1 MKKILII
8 TCLAL
13 LTLAGILIPKFL
25 PKENKQEYKKEEKNI
40 ITVTSITEKVF
51 KEEFTTLMKK
61 SDAVVKGKVVSVNFE
76 TFAGN
81 AWTKITLQIDDVFKG
96 EVKKNQDIDIYYLGG
111 YISLND
117 HINFYKDSERFSN
130 LGENEKANTV
140 LKEIVDG
147 EEFITKDEELILC
160 ILKTTEESP
169 LPKGSYERLY
179 ASGMLKEKDNQFVQV
194 YGEFEP
200 KFTIDKNKLN
210 NLKKIINE

>member
-8 TCLAL
+8 TCLVL
-13 LTLAGILIPKFL
+13 LTLVGILIPKFL
-25 PKENKQEYKKEEKNI
+25 PKESNHEYKKEEKNI

-81 AWTKITLQIDDVFKG
+81 AWTKITLLIDDVFKG

-130 LGENEKANTV
+130 LGENEKANTI

-147 EEFITKDEELILC
+147 EEFIAKDEELILC
-160 ILKTTEESP
+160 IVKTSEASP

-179 ASGMLKEKDNQFVQV
+179 ASGMLKEKDNQYVQV
-194 YGEFEP
+194 YGEFDP
-200 KFTIDKNKLN
+200 KFKIDKNKLN

>member
-8 TCLAL
+8 TCLVL
-13 LTLAGILIPKFL
+13 LTLVGILIPKFL
-25 PKENKQEYKKEEKNI
+25 LKESNHEYKKEEKNI

-130 LGENEKANTV
+130 LGENEKANIV

-147 EEFITKDEELILC
+147 EEFIAKDEELILC
-160 ILKTTEESP
+160 IVKTSEASP

-179 ASGMLKEKDNQFVQV
+179 ASGMLKEKDNQYVQV
-194 YGEFEP
+194 YGEFDP
-200 KFTIDKNKLN
+200 KFKIDKNKLN

>member
-1 MKKILII
+1 MKKILIVAG
-8 TCLAL
+8 LVL
-13 LTLAGILIPKFL
+13 LTLVGILIPKFL
-25 PKENKQEYKKEEKNI
+25 PKESNHEYKKEEKNI

-96 EVKKNQDIDIYYLGG
+96 EAKKNQDIDIYYLGG

-130 LGENEKANTV
+130 LGENEKSNTI

-147 EEFITKDEELILC
+147 EEFVTKDEELILC
-160 ILKTTEESP
+160 IVKTTEESP

-179 ASGMLKEKDNQFVQV
+179 ASGMLKEKDNQYVQV
-194 YGEFEP
+194 YGEFDP
-200 KFTIDKNKLN
+200 KFKIDKNKLN

>member
-8 TCLAL
+8 TCLVL
-13 LTLAGILIPKFL
+13 LTLVGILIPKFL
-25 PKENKQEYKKEEKNI
+25 PKESNHEYKKEEKNI

-160 ILKTTEESP
+160 IVKTTEDSP
-169 LPKGSYERLY
+169 LPKGSYQRLY
-179 ASGMLKEKDNQFVQV
+179 ASGMLKEKDNQYVQV
-194 YGEFEP
+194 YGEFDP
-200 KFTIDKNKLN
+200 KFKIDKNKLN
-210 NLKKIINE
+210 NIKKLINE

>member
-8 TCLAL
+8 TCLVL
-13 LTLAGILIPKFL
+13 LTLVGILIPKFL
-25 PKENKQEYKKEEKNI
+25 PKESNHEYKKEEKNI

-130 LGENEKANTV
+130 LGENEKANTI

-147 EEFITKDEELILC
+147 EEFVTKDEELILC
-160 ILKTTEESP
+160 IVKTSEASP

-179 ASGMLKEKDNQFVQV
+179 ASGMLKEKDKQFVQV
-194 YGEFEP
+194 YGEFDP
-200 KFTIDKNKLN
+200 KFKIDKNKLN

>member
-8 TCLAL
+8 IG
-13 LTLAGILIPKFL
+13 LTLLILVGIFTIYFL
-25 PKENKQEYKKEEKNI
+25 LKESKQENNVEEKNI
-40 ITVTSITEKVF
+40 ITVNSITEKVF

-81 AWTKITLQIDDVFKG
+81 AWTKITLHIDDVFKG
-96 EVKKNQDIDIYYLGG
+96 EIKKNKDIDIYYLGG

-130 LGENEKANTV
+130 LSAKEKANTV

-160 ILKTTEESP
+160 IVKTTEESP
-169 LPKGSYERLY
+169 LPKGSYQRLY
-179 ASGMLKEKDNQFVQV
+179 ASGMLKEKDKQFVQV

-210 NLKKIINE
+210 NIKELINE

>member
-1 MKKILII
+1 MKKILIVAG
-8 TCLAL
+8 LVL
-13 LTLAGILIPKFL
+13 LTLVGILIPKFL
-25 PKENKQEYKKEEKNI
+25 PKESNHEYKKEEKNI

-96 EVKKNQDIDIYYLGG
+96 EAKKNQDIDIYYLGG

-130 LGENEKANTV
+130 LGENEKSNTI

-147 EEFITKDEELILC
+147 EEFVTKDEELILC
-160 ILKTTEESP
+160 IVKTTEESP

-179 ASGMLKEKDNQFVQV
+179 ASGMLKEKDNQYVQV
-194 YGEFEP
+194 YGEFDP
-200 KFTIDKNKLN
+200 KFKIDKNKLN
-210 NLKKIINE
+210 NIKKLINE

>member
-13 LTLAGILIPKFL
+13 LTLVGILIPKFL
-25 PKENKQEYKKEEKNI
+25 PKESNHEYKKEEKNI

-130 LGENEKANTV
+130 LGENEKANTI

-147 EEFITKDEELILC
+147 EEFVTKDEELILC
-160 ILKTTEESP
+160 IVKTSEASP

-179 ASGMLKEKDNQFVQV
+179 ASGMLKEKDKQFVQV
-194 YGEFEP
+194 YGEFDP
-200 KFTIDKNKLN
+200 KFKIDKNKLN

>member
-8 TCLAL
+8 TCLVL
-13 LTLAGILIPKFL
+13 LTLVGILIPKFL
-25 PKENKQEYKKEEKNI
+25 PKESNHEYKKEEKNI

-130 LGENEKANTV
+130 LGENEKANTI

-147 EEFITKDEELILC
+147 EEFVTKDEELILC
-160 ILKTTEESP
+160 IVKTSEASP

-179 ASGMLKEKDNQFVQV
+179 ASGMLKEKDNQYVQV
-194 YGEFEP
+194 YGEFDQ
-200 KFTIDKNKLN
+200 KFKIDKNKLN

>member
-13 LTLAGILIPKFL
+13 LILAGILIPRFL

-147 EEFITKDEELILC
+147 EEFVTKDEELILC
-160 ILKTTEESP
+160 IVKTTEDSP

-179 ASGMLKEKDNQFVQV
+179 ASGMLKEKNNQYVQV
-194 YGEFEP
+194 YGEFDP
-200 KFTIDKNKLN
+200 KFKIDKNKLN

>member
-1 MKKILII
+1 
-8 TCLAL
+8 
-13 LTLAGILIPKFL
+13 
-25 PKENKQEYKKEEKNI
+25 
-40 ITVTSITEKVF
+40 
-51 KEEFTTLMKK
+51 MKK

-160 ILKTTEESP
+160 IVKTTEESP
-169 LPKGSYERLY
+169 LPKGSYQRLY
-179 ASGMLKEKDNQFVQV
+179 ASGMLKEKDKQFVQV
-194 YGEFEP
+194 YGEFDP
-200 KFTIDKNKLN
+200 KFKIDKNKLN

>member
-1 MKKILII
+1 MKKILIVAG
-8 TCLAL
+8 LVL
-13 LTLAGILIPKFL
+13 LTLVGILIPKFL
-25 PKENKQEYKKEEKNI
+25 PKESNHEYKKEEKNI

-96 EVKKNQDIDIYYLGG
+96 EIKKNQDIDIYYLGG

-130 LGENEKANTV
+130 LGENEKANTI

-147 EEFITKDEELILC
+147 EEFIAKDEELILC
-160 ILKTTEESP
+160 IVKTSEASP

-179 ASGMLKEKDNQFVQV
+179 ASGMLKEKDNQYVQV

-200 KFTIDKNKLN
+200 KFKIDKNKLN

>member
-13 LTLAGILIPKFL
+13 LTLVGILIPKFL
-25 PKENKQEYKKEEKNI
+25 PKESNHEYKKEEKNI

-81 AWTKITLQIDDVFKG
+81 AWIKITLQIDDVFKG

-130 LGENEKANTV
+130 LGENEKANTI

-147 EEFITKDEELILC
+147 EEFIAKDEELILC
-160 ILKTTEESP
+160 IVKTSEASP

-179 ASGMLKEKDNQFVQV
+179 ASGMLKEKDNQYVQV
-194 YGEFEP
+194 YGEFDP
-200 KFTIDKNKLN
+200 KFKIDKNKLN

>member
-8 TCLAL
+8 TCLVL
-13 LTLAGILIPKFL
+13 LTLVGILIPKFL
-25 PKENKQEYKKEEKNI
+25 PKESNHEYKKEEKNI

-96 EVKKNQDIDIYYLGG
+96 EAKKNQDIDIYYLGG

-130 LGENEKANTV
+130 LGENEKSNTI

-147 EEFITKDEELILC
+147 EEFIAKDEKLILC
-160 ILKTTEESP
+160 IVKTSEASP

-179 ASGMLKEKDNQFVQV
+179 ASGMLKEKDNQYVQV
-194 YGEFEP
+194 YGEFDP
-200 KFTIDKNKLN
+200 KFKIDKNKLN

>member
-13 LTLAGILIPKFL
+13 LTLVGILIPKFL
-25 PKENKQEYKKEEKNI
+25 PKESNHEYKKEEKNI

-81 AWTKITLQIDDVFKG
+81 AWTKITLHIDDVFKG

-130 LGENEKANTV
+130 LGENEKANTI

-147 EEFITKDEELILC
+147 EEFIAKDEELILC
-160 ILKTTEESP
+160 IVKTSEASP
-169 LPKGSYERLY
+169 LPKGSYTRLY

-194 YGEFEP
+194 YGEFDP
-200 KFTIDKNKLN
+200 KFTINKNKLN

>member
-8 TCLAL
+8 TCLVL
-13 LTLAGILIPKFL
+13 LTLVGILIPKFL
-25 PKENKQEYKKEEKNI
+25 PKESNHEYKKEEKNI

-111 YISLND
+111 YISLM
-117 HINFYKDSERFSN
+117 IILIFIKIQKDFP
-130 LGENEKANTV
+130 
-140 LKEIVDG
+140 I
-147 EEFITKDEELILC
+147 
-160 ILKTTEESP
+160 
-169 LPKGSYERLY
+169 
-179 ASGMLKEKDNQFVQV
+179 
-194 YGEFEP
+194 
-200 KFTIDKNKLN
+200 
-210 NLKKIINE
+210 

>member
-13 LTLAGILIPKFL
+13 LTLVGILIPKFL
-25 PKENKQEYKKEEKNI
+25 PKESNHEYKKEEKNI

-130 LGENEKANTV
+130 LGENEKANTI

-147 EEFITKDEELILC
+147 EEFVTKDEELILC
-160 ILKTTEESP
+160 IVKTSEASP

-179 ASGMLKEKDNQFVQV
+179 ASGMLKEKDNQYVQV
-194 YGEFEP
+194 YGEFDQ
-200 KFTIDKNKLN
+200 KFKIDKNKLN

>member
-130 LGENEKANTV
+130 LGENEKANTI

-147 EEFITKDEELILC
+147 EEFVTKDEELILC
-160 ILKTTEESP
+160 IVKTTEESP
-169 LPKGSYERLY
+169 LPKGSYQRLY
-179 ASGMLKEKDNQFVQV
+179 ASGMLKEKDKQFVQV
-194 YGEFEP
+194 YGEIDP
-200 KFTIDKNKLN
+200 KFKIDKNKLN

>member
-130 LGENEKANTV
+130 LGENEKANTI

-147 EEFITKDEELILC
+147 EEFIAKDEELILC
-160 ILKTTEESP
+160 IVKTSEASP
-169 LPKGSYERLY
+169 LPKGSYQRLY
-179 ASGMLKEKDNQFVQV
+179 ASGMLKEKDNQYVQV
-194 YGEFEP
+194 YGEFDP
-200 KFTIDKNKLN
+200 KFKIDKNKLN

>member
-8 TCLAL
+8 TCLVL
-13 LTLAGILIPKFL
+13 LTLVGILIPKFL
-25 PKENKQEYKKEEKNI
+25 PKESNHEYKKEEKNI

-130 LGENEKANTV
+130 LGENEKANTI

-147 EEFITKDEELILC
+147 EEFIAKDEELILC
-160 ILKTTEESP
+160 IVKTSEEST

-179 ASGMLKEKDNQFVQV
+179 ASGMLKEKDNQYVQV
-194 YGEFEP
+194 YGEFDP
-200 KFTIDKNKLN
+200 KFKIDKNKLN

>member
-13 LTLAGILIPKFL
+13 LTLVGILIPKFL
-25 PKENKQEYKKEEKNI
+25 PKESNHEYKKEEKNI

-81 AWTKITLQIDDVFKG
+81 AWTKITLQTDDVFKG

-130 LGENEKANTV
+130 LSAKEKANTV

-147 EEFITKDEELILC
+147 EEFVTKDEELILC
-160 ILKTTEESP
+160 IVKTTEDSP

-179 ASGMLKEKDNQFVQV
+179 ASGMLKEKDNQYVQV
-194 YGEFEP
+194 YGEFDP
-200 KFTIDKNKLN
+200 KFKIDKNKLN

>member
-1 MKKILII
+1 MKKILIVAG
-8 TCLAL
+8 LVL
-13 LTLAGILIPKFL
+13 LTLVGILIPKFL
-25 PKENKQEYKKEEKNI
+25 PKESNHEYKKEEKNI

-147 EEFITKDEELILC
+147 EEFIAKDEELILC
-160 ILKTTEESP
+160 IVKTSEASP

-179 ASGMLKEKDNQFVQV
+179 ASGMLKEKDNQYVQV
-194 YGEFEP
+194 YGEFDP
-200 KFTIDKNKLN
+200 KFKIDKNKLN

>member
-8 TCLAL
+8 TCLVL
-13 LTLAGILIPKFL
+13 LTLVGILIPKFL
-25 PKENKQEYKKEEKNI
+25 PKESNHEYKKEEKNI

-130 LGENEKANTV
+130 LGENEKANTI

-147 EEFITKDEELILC
+147 EEFIAKDEELILC
-160 ILKTTEESP
+160 IVKTSEASP

-179 ASGMLKEKDNQFVQV
+179 ASGMLKEKDNQYVQV
-194 YGEFEP
+194 YGEFDP
-200 KFTIDKNKLN
+200 KFKIDKNKLN
-210 NLKKIINE
+210 NLRKIINE

>member
-8 TCLAL
+8 TCLVL
-13 LTLAGILIPKFL
+13 LTLVGILIPKFL
-25 PKENKQEYKKEEKNI
+25 PKESNHEYKKEEKNI

-130 LGENEKANTV
+130 LGENEKANTI

-147 EEFITKDEELILC
+147 EEFIAKDEELILC
-160 ILKTTEESP
+160 IVKTTEESP

-179 ASGMLKEKDNQFVQV
+179 ASGMLKEKDNQYVQV
-194 YGEFEP
+194 YGEFDP
-200 KFTIDKNKLN
+200 KFKIDKNKLN

>member
-8 TCLAL
+8 TCLVL
-13 LTLAGILIPKFL
+13 LTLVGILIPKFL
-25 PKENKQEYKKEEKNI
+25 PKESNHEYKKEEKNI

-61 SDAVVKGKVVSVNFE
+61 SDAVVKGKVISVNFE

-130 LGENEKANTV
+130 LGENEKANTI

-147 EEFITKDEELILC
+147 EEFIAKDEELILC
-160 ILKTTEESP
+160 IVKTSEASP
-169 LPKGSYERLY
+169 LPKGSYQRLY
-179 ASGMLKEKDNQFVQV
+179 ASGMLKEKDNQYVQV
-194 YGEFEP
+194 YGEFDP
-200 KFTIDKNKLN
+200 KFKIDKNKLN

>member
-8 TCLAL
+8 TCLVL
-13 LTLAGILIPKFL
+13 LTLVGILIPKFL
-25 PKENKQEYKKEEKNI
+25 PKESNHEDKEEKNI

-96 EVKKNQDIDIYYLGG
+96 EAKKNQDIDIYYLGG

-130 LGENEKANTV
+130 LGENEKANTI

-147 EEFITKDEELILC
+147 EEFVTKDEELILC
-160 ILKTTEESP
+160 IVKTSEASP

-179 ASGMLKEKDNQFVQV
+179 ASGMLKEKDKQFVQV
-194 YGEFEP
+194 YGEFDP
-200 KFTIDKNKLN
+200 KFKIDKNKLN

>member
-1 MKKILII
+1 MKKILIVAG
-8 TCLAL
+8 LVL
-13 LTLAGILIPKFL
+13 LTLVGILIPKFL
-25 PKENKQEYKKEEKNI
+25 PKESNHEYKKEEKNI

-96 EVKKNQDIDIYYLGG
+96 EIKKNQDIDIYYLGG

-130 LGENEKANTV
+130 LGENEKANTI

-147 EEFITKDEELILC
+147 EEFIAKDEELILC
-160 ILKTTEESP
+160 IVKTSEASP

-179 ASGMLKEKDNQFVQV
+179 ASGMLKEKDNQYVQV

-210 NLKKIINE
+210 NIKELINE

>member
-8 TCLAL
+8 TCLVL
-13 LTLAGILIPKFL
+13 LTLVGILIPKFL
-25 PKENKQEYKKEEKNI
+25 PKESNHEYKKEEKKI

-130 LGENEKANTV
+130 LGENEKANTI

-147 EEFITKDEELILC
+147 EEFIAKDEELILC
-160 ILKTTEESP
+160 IVKTSEASP
-169 LPKGSYERLY
+169 LPKGSYQRLY
-179 ASGMLKEKDNQFVQV
+179 ASGMLKEKDNQYVQV
-194 YGEFEP
+194 YGEFDP
-200 KFTIDKNKLN
+200 KFKIDKNKLN

>member
-8 TCLAL
+8 TCLVL
-13 LTLAGILIPKFL
+13 LTLVGILIPKFL
-25 PKENKQEYKKEEKNI
+25 PKESNHEYKKEEKNI

-130 LGENEKANTV
+130 LGENEKANTI

-147 EEFITKDEELILC
+147 EEFIAKDEELILC
-160 ILKTTEESP
+160 IVKTSEASP

-179 ASGMLKEKDNQFVQV
+179 ASGMLKEKDNQYVQV
-194 YGEFEP
+194 YGEFDP
-200 KFTIDKNKLN
+200 KFKIDKNKLN
-210 NLKKIINE
+210 NLKKLINE

>member
-25 PKENKQEYKKEEKNI
+25 PKKNKQEYKKEENNI

-130 LGENEKANTV
+130 LGENEKANTI

-147 EEFITKDEELILC
+147 EEFIAKDEELILC
-160 ILKTTEESP
+160 IVKTSEASP

-179 ASGMLKEKDNQFVQV
+179 ASGMLKEKDNQYVQV
-194 YGEFEP
+194 YGEFDP
-200 KFTIDKNKLN
+200 KFKIDKNKLN

>member
-8 TCLAL
+8 TCLVL
-13 LTLAGILIPKFL
+13 LTLVGILIPKFL
-25 PKENKQEYKKEEKNI
+25 PKESNHEYKKEERNI

-130 LGENEKANTV
+130 LGENEKANTI

-147 EEFITKDEELILC
+147 EEFIAKDEELILC
-160 ILKTTEESP
+160 IVKTSEASP

-179 ASGMLKEKDNQFVQV
+179 ASGMLKEKDNQYVQV
-194 YGEFEP
+194 YGEFDP
-200 KFTIDKNKLN
+200 KFKIDKNKLN
-210 NLKKIINE
+210 NLKKIIN

>member
-1 MKKILII
+1 MKKILIVAG
-8 TCLAL
+8 LVL
-13 LTLAGILIPKFL
+13 LTLVGILIPKFL

-147 EEFITKDEELILC
+147 EEFVTKDEELILC
-160 ILKTTEESP
+160 IVKTSEASP

-179 ASGMLKEKDNQFVQV
+179 ASGMLKEKDKQFVQV
-194 YGEFEP
+194 YGEFDP
-200 KFTIDKNKLN
+200 KFKIDKNKLN

>member
-8 TCLAL
+8 TCLVL
-13 LTLAGILIPKFL
+13 LTLVGILIPKFL
-25 PKENKQEYKKEEKNI
+25 PKESNHEYKKEEKNI

-61 SDAVVKGKVVSVNFE
+61 SDVVVKGKVVSVNFE

-130 LGENEKANTV
+130 LGENEKANTI

-147 EEFITKDEELILC
+147 EEFVTKDEELILC
-160 ILKTTEESP
+160 IVKTSEASP

-179 ASGMLKEKDNQFVQV
+179 ASGMLKEKDNQYVQV
-194 YGEFEP
+194 YGEFDP
-200 KFTIDKNKLN
+200 KFKIDKNKLN

>member
-8 TCLAL
+8 TCLVL
-13 LTLAGILIPKFL
+13 LTLVGILIPKFL
-25 PKENKQEYKKEEKNI
+25 PKESNHEYKKEERNI

-130 LGENEKANTV
+130 LGENEKANTI

-147 EEFITKDEELILC
+147 EEFIAKDEELILC
-160 ILKTTEESP
+160 IVKTSEASP

-179 ASGMLKEKDNQFVQV
+179 ASGMLKEKDNQYVQV
-194 YGEFEP
+194 YGEFDP
-200 KFTIDKNKLN
+200 KFKINKNKLN

>member
-13 LTLAGILIPKFL
+13 LTLVGILIPKFL
-25 PKENKQEYKKEEKNI
+25 PKESNHEYKKEEKNI
-40 ITVTSITEKVF
+40 ITITSITEKVF

-130 LGENEKANTV
+130 LGENEKANTI

-147 EEFITKDEELILC
+147 EEFIAKDEELILC
-160 ILKTTEESP
+160 IVKTSEASP

-179 ASGMLKEKDNQFVQV
+179 ASGMLKEKDNQYVQV
-194 YGEFEP
+194 YGEFDP
-200 KFTIDKNKLN
+200 KFKIDKNKLN

>member
-13 LTLAGILIPKFL
+13 LTLVGILIPKFL
-25 PKENKQEYKKEEKNI
+25 PKESNHEYKKEEKNI

-147 EEFITKDEELILC
+147 EEFVTKDEELILC
-160 ILKTTEESP
+160 IVKTSEASP

-179 ASGMLKEKDNQFVQV
+179 ASGMLKEKDKQFVQV
-194 YGEFEP
+194 YGEFDP
-200 KFTIDKNKLN
+200 KFKIDKNKLN

>member
-8 TCLAL
+8 TCLVL
-13 LTLAGILIPKFL
+13 LTLVGILIPKFL
-25 PKENKQEYKKEEKNI
+25 PKESNHEYKKEEKNI

-81 AWTKITLQIDDVFKG
+81 AWTKITLHIDDVFKG

-130 LGENEKANTV
+130 LSAKEKANTV

-147 EEFITKDEELILC
+147 EEFVTKDEELILC
-160 ILKTTEESP
+160 IVKTTEDSP

-194 YGEFEP
+194 YGEFDP
-200 KFTIDKNKLN
+200 KFKIDKNKLN